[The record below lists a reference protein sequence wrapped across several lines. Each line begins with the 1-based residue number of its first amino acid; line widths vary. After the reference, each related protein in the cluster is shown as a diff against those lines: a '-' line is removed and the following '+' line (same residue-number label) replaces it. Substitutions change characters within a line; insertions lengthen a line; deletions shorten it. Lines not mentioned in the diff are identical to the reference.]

1 MENKEII
8 TIIDDQSKT
17 RIASLEA
24 NVEVAYK
31 YQGDQDFTKVLETTA
46 VGGKVLAEDGKWPAL
61 DADKQLVERRVS
73 ISPNNYPFYKSRDF
87 ITVFKNPNQQ
97 TGGAIDEKF
106 QLLNRKKT
114 REERIKAVEEA
125 LIKKLEKLPSKK

>member
-24 NVEVAYK
+24 DVQVAYK
-31 YQGDQDFTKVLETTA
+31 YKGDQDFTQVLETKA
-46 VGGKVLAEDGKWPAL
+46 FGGKVLAEDGKWPAV
-61 DADKQLVERRVS
+61 DETKQLVERKVS
-73 ISPNNYPFYKSRDF
+73 ISPNNYPFYESRDF
-87 ITVFKNPNQQ
+87 ITVFKNLNQVI
-97 TGGAIDEKF
+97 GGIKDEKF

-114 REERIKAVEEA
+114 KEERIKAVKKA
-125 LIKKLEKLPSKK
+125 LIKKLEIINKK

>member
-31 YQGDQDFTKVLETTA
+31 YKGDQDFTKVLETTA
-46 VGGKVLAEDGKWPAL
+46 RGGKVLAEDGKWPV
-61 DADKQLVERRVS
+61 ADETKQLVERKVS
-73 ISPNNYPFYKSRDF
+73 ISPNNYPFYESRDF
-87 ITVFKNPNQQ
+87 ITVFKNPNQLI
-97 TGGAIDEKF
+97 GGIKDEKF

-114 REERIKAVEEA
+114 KEERKEAVEKA
-125 LIKKLEKLPSKK
+125 LIKKLEKINKK

>member
-31 YQGDQDFTKVLETTA
+31 YKGDQDFTKVLETTA
-46 VGGKVLAEDGKWPAL
+46 RGGKVLAEDGKWPV
-61 DADKQLVERRVS
+61 ADETKQLVERKVS
-73 ISPNNYPFYKSRDF
+73 ISPNNYPFYQSRDF
-87 ITVFKNPNQQ
+87 ITVFKNPNQLM
-97 TGGAIDEKF
+97 GGTMDEKF
-106 QLLNRKKT
+106 KLLNRKKT
-114 REERIKAVEEA
+114 KEERIKAVKEA
-125 LIKKLEKLPSKK
+125 VEKKLEKINKK

>member
-31 YQGDQDFTKVLETTA
+31 YQGDQDFTKVLEA
-46 VGGKVLAEDGKWPAL
+46 EARGGKVLTEDGKWPAV
-61 DADKQLVERRVS
+61 DETKQLVERKVS
-73 ISPNNYPFYKSRDF
+73 ISPNNYPFYESRDF
-87 ITVFKNPNQQ
+87 ITVFKNPNQLI
-97 TGGAIDEKF
+97 GGIKDEKF

-114 REERIKAVEEA
+114 KEERKEAVEKA
-125 LIKKLEKLPSKK
+125 LIKKLEKINKK

>member
-46 VGGKVLAEDGKWPAL
+46 RGGKVLAEDGKWPAV
-61 DADKQLVERRVS
+61 DETKQLVERKVS
-73 ISPNNYPFYKSRDF
+73 ISPNNYPFYESRDF
-87 ITVFKNPNQQ
+87 ITVFKNPNQLI
-97 TGGAIDEKF
+97 GGIKDEKF

-114 REERIKAVEEA
+114 KEERKEVVEKA
-125 LIKKLEKLPSKK
+125 LIKKLEKINKK

>member
-24 NVEVAYK
+24 NVQVAYK
-31 YQGDQDFTKVLETTA
+31 YQGEQDFIQVLEA
-46 VGGKVLAEDGKWPAL
+46 QARGGKVLTEDGKWPAV
-61 DADKQLVERRVS
+61 DETKQLVERKVS
-73 ISPNNYPFYKSRDF
+73 ISPNNYPFYESRDF
-87 ITVFKNPNQQ
+87 ITVFKNPNQLI
-97 TGGAIDEKF
+97 GGIMDEKF

-114 REERIKAVEEA
+114 KEERIKAVKGA
-125 LIKKLEKLPSKK
+125 LEKKLEKINKK

>member
-24 NVEVAYK
+24 NVQVAYK
-31 YQGDQDFTKVLETTA
+31 YKGDQDFTQVLETTA
-46 VGGKVLAEDGKWPAL
+46 LGGKVLAEDGKWPAV
-61 DADKQLVERRVS
+61 DETKQLVERKVS
-73 ISPNNYPFYKSRDF
+73 ISPNNYPFYQSRDF
-87 ITVFKNPNQQ
+87 ITVFKDSNQLI
-97 TGGAIDEKF
+97 GGIKDEKF

-114 REERIKAVEEA
+114 KEERIKAVKYA
-125 LIKKLEKLPSKK
+125 LDKKIEKINKK

>member
-1 MENKEII
+1 MEQKEII

-31 YQGDQDFTKVLETTA
+31 YQGDQDFTKVLEA
-46 VGGKVLAEDGKWPAL
+46 QARGGKVLAEDGKWPAV
-61 DADKQLVERRVS
+61 DETKQLVERKVS
-73 ISPNNYPFYKSRDF
+73 ISPNNYPFYQSRDF
-87 ITVFKNPNQQ
+87 ITVFKNPNQLI
-97 TGGAIDEKF
+97 GGIQDEKF

-114 REERIKAVEEA
+114 KKERKEAVEKA
-125 LIKKLEKLPSKK
+125 SIKKLEKINEK

>member
-1 MENKEII
+1 MEQKEII

-31 YQGDQDFTKVLETTA
+31 YQGDQDFTKVLEA
-46 VGGKVLAEDGKWPAL
+46 QARGGKVLAEDGKWPAV
-61 DADKQLVERRVS
+61 DETKQLVERKVS
-73 ISPNNYPFYKSRDF
+73 ISPNNYPFYQSRDF
-87 ITVFKNPNQQ
+87 ITVFKNPNQLI
-97 TGGAIDEKF
+97 GGIKDEKF

-114 REERIKAVEEA
+114 KKERKEAVEKA
-125 LIKKLEKLPSKK
+125 SIKKLEKINKK

>member
-46 VGGKVLAEDGKWPAL
+46 YKGKVLAEDGKWPAV
-61 DADKQLVERRVS
+61 DETKQLVERKVS
-73 ISPNNYPFYKSRDF
+73 ISPNNYPFYESRDF
-87 ITVFKNPNQQ
+87 ITVFKDSNQLI
-97 TGGAIDEKF
+97 GGIKDEKF

-114 REERIKAVEEA
+114 KEERKKAVEGA
-125 LIKKLEKLPSKK
+125 LIKKLERINKK

>member
-1 MENKEII
+1 MEQKEII

-31 YQGDQDFTKVLETTA
+31 YQGDQDFTKVLEA
-46 VGGKVLAEDGKWPAL
+46 QARGGKVLAEDGKWPAV
-61 DADKQLVERRVS
+61 DETKQLVERKVS
-73 ISPNNYPFYKSRDF
+73 ISPNNYPFYQSRDF
-87 ITVFKNPNQQ
+87 ITVFKNPNQLI
-97 TGGAIDEKF
+97 GGIKDEKF

-114 REERIKAVEEA
+114 KEERKEAVEKA
-125 LIKKLEKLPSKK
+125 SIKKLEKINKK

>member
-31 YQGDQDFTKVLETTA
+31 YQGDQDFTKVLEA
-46 VGGKVLAEDGKWPAL
+46 QARGGKVLAEDGKWPAV
-61 DADKQLVERRVS
+61 DETKQLVERKVS
-73 ISPNNYPFYKSRDF
+73 ISPNNYPFYQSRDF
-87 ITVFKNPNQQ
+87 ITVFKNPNQLI
-97 TGGAIDEKF
+97 GGIKDEKF

-114 REERIKAVEEA
+114 KEERKEAVEKA
-125 LIKKLEKLPSKK
+125 SIKKLEKINKK